1 MKIKVEEKIQWT
13 DSQVVLNW
21 LKTMKPLSV
30 FVKNRVA
37 QITNGGDISFYY
49 ISSQENPAD
58 MASRGLE
65 VNNLQHSS
73 LWQHNCVWLCLEKDR
88 WPT

>member
-1 MKIKVEEKIQWT
+1 MKIKVEEKILWT

-30 FVKNRVA
+30 FVKNRVT
-37 QITNGGDISFYY
+37 QITNGGDISFHY

-58 MASRGLE
+58 MAS
-65 VNNLQHSS
+65 
-73 LWQHNCVWLCLEKDR
+73 
-88 WPT
+88 